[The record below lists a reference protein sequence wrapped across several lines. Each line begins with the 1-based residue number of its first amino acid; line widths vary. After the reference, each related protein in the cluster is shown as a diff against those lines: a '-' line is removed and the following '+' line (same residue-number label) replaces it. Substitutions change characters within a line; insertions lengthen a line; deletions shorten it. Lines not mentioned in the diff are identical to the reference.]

1 MAKVKNRQIVSK
13 IAMRSI
19 ASRKSRNLIAV
30 LAIALTAL
38 LFTSLFTIGG
48 SIIQKMEESTMRQV
62 GTSYHAGYKYL
73 TWEQYEKLQ
82 KDPEVRDIS
91 YRIAVASAENP
102 ELLEVPTEI
111 VYYEVKNE
119 GHMPREKYEITASSL
134 TLDALGIPCESGQ
147 KVTLSFTVRGK
158 KYQQE
163 FILSGWYE
171 GDPIMSVQPLCV
183 SREYAEE
190 VAPMP
195 SYSFQEGDG
204 STSDISGRLMA
215 EFNFRNSFNVE
226 GKMAQL
232 TARLGFENVP
242 DGVNWA
248 YMSSSF
254 DPQTAVG
261 ILILLAIIILSG
273 YLIIY
278 NIFYINVYGDIR
290 FYGLLKTIGTTGRQ
304 LRRMVRR
311 QAWLLSLTGI
321 PLGLVLGWLAGRLLL
336 PQIIKN
342 LNLYDTVNYDASA
355 NPWIFAGAALFS
367 LLTVYISC
375 IRPCRIAARVSPVEA
390 VRYTEGQEKSSV
402 KHLKKQPA
410 KKVTM
415 RTFAVANMKRNR
427 KRL

>member
-1 MAKVKNRQIVSK
+1 MHPP
-13 IAMRSI
+13 
-19 ASRKSRNLIAV
+19 
-30 LAIALTAL
+30 
-38 LFTSLFTIGG
+38 
-48 SIIQKMEESTMRQV
+48 
-62 GTSYHAGYKYL
+62 HAGKML
-73 TWEQYEKLQ
+73 
-82 KDPEVRDIS
+82 
-91 YRIAVASAENP
+91 
-102 ELLEVPTEI
+102 
-111 VYYEVKNE
+111 
-119 GHMPREKYEITASSL
+119 HTA
-134 TLDALGIPCESGQ
+134 
-147 KVTLSFTVRGK
+147 
-158 KYQQE
+158 
-163 FILSGWYE
+163 
-171 GDPIMSVQPLCV
+171 
-183 SREYAEE
+183 
-190 VAPMP
+190 
-195 SYSFQEGDG
+195 
-204 STSDISGRLMA
+204 
-215 EFNFRNSFNVE
+215 
-226 GKMAQL
+226 
-232 TARLGFENVP
+232 

-278 NIFYINVYGDIR
+278 NFFYINVYGDIR